1 MGVQE
6 LWVFAIDVTGN
17 VAGVAA
23 NAIHVPYVS
32 KAKLSPAQV
41 SQVDK
46 IRMVNLSFLA
56 GKLIGVKYALQFPS
70 SCQEDTIARR
80 LPGLL
85 MQLEQVCKVRAQ
97 LRHPISEKLNATD
110 LLRIM

>member
-32 KAKLSPAQV
+32 KAKLRYR
-41 SQVDK
+41 K
-46 IRMVNLSFLA
+46 
-56 GKLIGVKYALQFPS
+56 
-70 SCQEDTIARR
+70 
-80 LPGLL
+80 
-85 MQLEQVCKVRAQ
+85 
-97 LRHPISEKLNATD
+97 
-110 LLRIM
+110 

>member
-56 GKLIGVKYALQFPS
+56 GNMPYSFQ
-70 SCQEDTIARR
+70 AR
-80 LPGLL
+80 
-85 MQLEQVCKVRAQ
+85 VRKIP
-97 LRHPISEKLNATD
+97 LRDGSLGF
-110 LLRIM
+110 